1 MVPYLLRDVTAHQLL
16 PRFVG
21 MQPVAQIAPATGRL
35 LKPFGDTT
43 VGVTVYQLHGKRPA
57 QLTQD
62 GNLLQIQCIVF
73 GVAGLNRRTHEYAAL
88 GIMLQ
93 NGLNGPTGTARHGVD
108 IYFIERLP
116 FKGLFGTTQVTVI
129 RSHREHKDIGRR
141 VSATFHFGYELL
153 DMHL

>member
-21 MQPVAQIAPATGRL
+21 MQPVAQIAPAAGRL
-35 LKPFGDTT
+35 LKLFGDTT

-73 GVAGLNRRTHEYAAL
+73 GVAGLNRRAHEYAAL

-93 NGLNGPTGTARHGVD
+93 NGLNGPTG
-108 IYFIERLP
+108 
-116 FKGLFGTTQVTVI
+116 K
-129 RSHREHKDIGRR
+129 IGRAH
-141 VSATFHFGYELL
+141 V
-153 DMHL
+153 

>member
-35 LKPFGDTT
+35 LKLFGDTT

-62 GNLLQIQCIVF
+62 GIFCRFSALCS
-73 GVAGLNRRTHEYAAL
+73 GL
-88 GIMLQ
+88 
-93 NGLNGPTGTARHGVD
+93 PV
-108 IYFIERLP
+108 
-116 FKGLFGTTQVTVI
+116 
-129 RSHREHKDIGRR
+129 
-141 VSATFHFGYELL
+141 
-153 DMHL
+153 

>member
-21 MQPVAQIAPATGRL
+21 MQPVAQIAPTTGRL
-35 LKPFGDTT
+35 LKLFGDTT

-73 GVAGLNRRTHEYAAL
+73 GVAGLNRRAHEYAAL

-93 NGLNGPTGTARHGVD
+93 NGLNGPTDR
-108 IYFIERLP
+108 P
-116 FKGLFGTTQVTVI
+116 PWC
-129 RSHREHKDIGRR
+129 
-141 VSATFHFGYELL
+141 
-153 DMHL
+153 

>member
-35 LKPFGDTT
+35 LKLFGDTT

-73 GVAGLNRRTHEYAAL
+73 GVAESACTRIR
-88 GIMLQ
+88 GIGDNAPEWSEWT
-93 NGLNGPTGTARHGVD
+93 NG
-108 IYFIERLP
+108 
-116 FKGLFGTTQVTVI
+116 
-129 RSHREHKDIGRR
+129 HRPPWC
-141 VSATFHFGYELL
+141 
-153 DMHL
+153 

>member
-35 LKPFGDTT
+35 LKLFGDTT

-73 GVAGLNRRTHEYAAL
+73 GVAGLNRRAHEYAAL

-116 FKGLFGTTQVTVI
+116 FK
-129 RSHREHKDIGRR
+129 EC
-141 VSATFHFGYELL
+141 
-153 DMHL
+153 

>member
-35 LKPFGDTT
+35 LKLFGDTT

-73 GVAGLNRRTHEYAAL
+73 GVAGLNRRAHEYAAL

-93 NGLNGPTGTARHGVD
+93 NGLNGPTAPPAMVLTSTSSSVFPLRASSALPKLRSFVP
-108 IYFIERLP
+108 IENT
-116 FKGLFGTTQVTVI
+116 KTSGAG
-129 RSHREHKDIGRR
+129 
-141 VSATFHFGYELL
+141 
-153 DMHL
+153 

>member
-1 MVPYLLRDVTAHQLL
+1 MISYSNRNMQNGTKRNGSVSPSRDVTAHQLL

-21 MQPVAQIAPATGRL
+21 MQPVAQIAPTTGRL
-35 LKPFGDTT
+35 LKLFGDTT

-73 GVAGLNRRTHEYAAL
+73 GVAGLNRRAHEYAAL

-108 IYFIERLP
+108 IL
-116 FKGLFGTTQVTVI
+116 L
-129 RSHREHKDIGRR
+129 HRA
-141 VSATFHFGYELL
+141 SSL
-153 DMHL
+153 

>member
-1 MVPYLLRDVTAHQLL
+1 MISYSNRN
-16 PRFVG
+16 
-21 MQPVAQIAPATGRL
+21 MQNGTKRNGSVSPSRCNGPSAPAPVCRDATRRADSARYR
-35 LKPFGDTT
+35 KAAQTFGDTT

-73 GVAGLNRRTHEYAAL
+73 RVAGLNRRAHEYAAL

-116 FKGLFGTTQVTVI
+116 LRASSALPKL
-129 RSHREHKDIGRR
+129 RSFVPIENTKTSG
-141 VSATFHFGYELL
+141 AG
-153 DMHL
+153 